1 MSDSRTVIKK
11 YLSRISGNITEKYFV
26 IDQLKKRSQMAAFA
40 KNDSC
45 GEQDYVQSGF
55 NFSRQKMQADH
66 SIS

>member
-1 MSDSRTVIKK
+1 MSDIRTVIKK

-55 NFSRQKMQADH
+55 NLVAKNAG
-66 SIS
+66 